1 MLDLLTIEDIE
12 KLFKIPK
19 STQAKLRMNK
29 SEDSIPFIKMGKK
42 IYYDS
47 MEVEAWIRSHNKM
60 GVPSKQRQEEHM
72 KKLQEEFLN
81 NKKGTL

>member
-1 MLDLLTIEDIE
+1 MLNLLTIQDVE
-12 KLFKIPK
+12 KIFKIPK

-29 SEDSIPFIKMGKK
+29 NEDSIPFIKMGKT

-47 MEVEAWIRSHNKM
+47 IEVEAWIRSHNKM

-72 KKLQEEFLN
+72 KKLQEEYLK
-81 NKKGTL
+81 NKRSTS